1 MISKDY
7 TITAAEGIH
16 ARPAT
21 KLVRLAKGYQSQIS
35 LRKGDR
41 VVKMNSMLNILT
53 LGAKG
58 GDTITITV
66 EGEDEMAAHAAI
78 DQFLTEELKNH

>member
-7 TITAAEGIH
+7 TITSTEGIH

-21 KLVRLAKGYQSQIS
+21 KLVRLAKEYQSSIS
-35 LRKGDR
+35 LKKGDR
-41 VVKMNSMLNILT
+41 VVKLNSMLNILT

-58 GDTITITV
+58 GDTITIMV
-66 EGEDEMAAHAAI
+66 EGDDERLAYAAI
-78 DQFLTEELKNH
+78 DGFLTEELKNH

>member
-7 TITAAEGIH
+7 IITAPEGIH

-21 KLVRLAKGYQSQIS
+21 RLARLAKEFQSTIS
-35 LRKGDR
+35 LKKGDR
-41 VVKMNSMLNILT
+41 TVKLNSMLNILT

-58 GDTITITV
+58 GDTLTLLV
-66 EGEDEMAAHAAI
+66 SGEDELVAYTAL
-78 DQFLTEELKNH
+78 DKFFTDELKHL

>member
-7 TITAAEGIH
+7 TITATEGIH

-21 KLVRLAKGYQSQIS
+21 KLVRLAKEYQSSIS
-35 LRKGDR
+35 LKKGDR
-41 VVKMNSMLNILT
+41 VVKLNSMLNILT

-58 GDTITITV
+58 GDTITIMV
-66 EGEDEMAAHAAI
+66 EGDDERLAYAAI

>member
-7 TITAAEGIH
+7 TITATEGIH

-21 KLVRLAKGYQSQIS
+21 KLVRLAKEYQSNIS
-35 LRKGDR
+35 LKKGDR
-41 VVKMNSMLNILT
+41 VVKLNSMLNILT

-58 GDTITITV
+58 GDTITIMV
-66 EGEDEMAAHAAI
+66 EGDDERLAYAAI

>member
-7 TITAAEGIH
+7 LITAPEGLH

-21 KLVRLAKGYQSQIS
+21 RLVRLAKEYNSIIS
-35 LRKGDR
+35 LKKADH
-41 VVKMNSMLNILT
+41 VVRLNSMLNILT

-58 GDTITITV
+58 GDTLTLLV
-66 EGEDEMAAHAAI
+66 EGEDELEAYTALDNFFSH
-78 DQFLTEELKNH
+78 ELKNL